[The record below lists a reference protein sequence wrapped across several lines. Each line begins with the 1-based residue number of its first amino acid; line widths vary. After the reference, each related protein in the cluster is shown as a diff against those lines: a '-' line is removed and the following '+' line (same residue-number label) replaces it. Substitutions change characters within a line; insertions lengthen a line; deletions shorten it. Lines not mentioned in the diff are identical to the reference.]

1 MPIKALDIYEI
12 RVAAKLDP
20 AWSAWL
26 GGLKIQNQEDDTT
39 VLNGALD
46 VVTLETVIRRI
57 HDLGIA
63 IVEWNERTP
72 IRSTHE

>member
-1 MPIKALDIYEI
+1 MPINELDIYEI

-26 GGLKIQNQEDDTT
+26 GGLKIQNQENNTT

-46 VVTLETVIRRI
+46 VETLETVIRRI
-57 HDLGIA
+57 QDLGVA
-63 IVEWNERTP
+63 VVEWNERAP
-72 IRSTHE
+72 IIPTHE